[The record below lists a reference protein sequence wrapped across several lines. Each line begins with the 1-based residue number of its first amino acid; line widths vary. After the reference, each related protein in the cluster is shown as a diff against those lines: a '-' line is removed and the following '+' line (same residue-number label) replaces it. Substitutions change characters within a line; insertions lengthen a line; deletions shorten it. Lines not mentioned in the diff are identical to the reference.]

1 MDKTLEWLKQI
12 SEVAGPSGYEQR
24 VKTLLAERLA
34 GKSDVSY
41 DRLGSIIFKKQGT
54 VDTPRIMLA
63 SHMDEI
69 GFMVKHITKEGYLKF
84 TTLGGWWEQVM
95 LGQRVTVMTAR
106 GDIPGVIGSKPPHIL
121 TAEERK
127 KVVQKKEMYID
138 IGANDEKDVKER
150 FGVRPGDAVAPY
162 STFTP
167 MADEKY
173 LMAKAWDNRIG
184 CAVMADVI
192 EALHQE
198 IHPNT
203 VFGVGT
209 VQEEVGLRGA
219 KTSANVI
226 DPHFAFAVDT
236 CVAGD
241 TPGVSDDQASSRL
254 GKGVAI
260 SIYDSSLIPLPKLRD
275 FAVGVAEENNIPY
288 QLEFT
293 EGGGTDA
300 GRIHIHGSGVPS
312 LVLSLP
318 TRYIHSHNSV
328 IHRDDYDATVRI
340 LVAILKRL
348 DGGKYEELIK

>member
-1 MDKTLEWLKQI
+1 MDKTTTWLKEI
-12 SEVAGPSGYEQR
+12 SEVAGPSGYEHR
-24 VKTLLAERLA
+24 VKAMLSERLA
-34 GKSDVSY
+34 SKSEVSY
-41 DRLGSIIFKKQGT
+41 DKIGSIIFKKRGT
-54 VDTPRIMLA
+54 GDEPRIMLA

-84 TTLGGWWEQVM
+84 TSLGGWWEQVM
-95 LGQRVTVMTAR
+95 LGQRVTIMTAK
-106 GDIPGVIGSKPPHIL
+106 GDIPGIIGSKPPHIL

-138 IGANDEKDVKER
+138 IGAADEKEVKEK

-162 STFTP
+162 STFTVL
-167 MADEKY
+167 ANDKF
-173 LMAKAWDNRIG
+173 LMGKAWDNRIG

-192 EALHQE
+192 ERLQGAE
-198 IHPNT
+198 HPNT

-219 KTSANVI
+219 KTSASVI
-226 DPHFAFAVDT
+226 DPHFAFAIDT

-241 TPGVSDDQASSRL
+241 TPGVTDDQAASRL

-260 SIYDSSLIPLPKLRD
+260 SIFDSSLIPLPKLRD
-275 FAVGVAEENNIPY
+275 FAVATAEENGIPY

-300 GRIHIHGSGVPS
+300 GRIHIHGQGVPS
-312 LVLSLP
+312 LVLSIP

-328 IHRDDYDATVRI
+328 IHRDDYEAAVN
-340 LVAILKRL
+340 LVVAILKKL
-348 DGGKYEELIK
+348 DRSKYEELIR